1 MFKTSGIKIST
12 YIYSTEIGLKWD
24 RLGDAN
30 EYFWQ
35 TLEEKQINRFFAPK
49 MN

>member
-35 TLEEKQINRFFAPK
+35 TLEEKQNK
-49 MN
+49 